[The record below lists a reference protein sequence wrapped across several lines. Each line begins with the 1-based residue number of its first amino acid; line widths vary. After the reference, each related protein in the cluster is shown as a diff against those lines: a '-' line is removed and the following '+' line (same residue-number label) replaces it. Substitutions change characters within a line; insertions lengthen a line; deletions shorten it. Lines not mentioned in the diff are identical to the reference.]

1 MPELPEVERAAR
13 RLRRAIVGRSIVAA
27 RALHPALKRGL
38 GTRALASLRGHRIV
52 AIDQRAKHQLLVL
65 DDGRAI
71 HAHFRMAGDWAFDRA
86 GDDLPRSARAA
97 FDLDDGSR
105 LLLLDPR
112 ALSTLKVLPRGATP
126 FGSLGPDPFSPEF
139 DAAFAASLAR
149 RRGAIKPALLDQSV
163 AAGVGNI
170 YAAEALW
177 EARMDPR
184 RSAATLSADEVLRLA
199 DAIREVLRRGR
210 ASRGRYRDGQSRFRV
225 YGREGEPCARCDT
238 PIERV
243 VQGGRST
250 SFCPVCQV
258 PDARRR
264 PRAGRGGSALSRSP
278 RAARP

>member
-105 LLLLDPR
+105 LLLL
-112 ALSTLKVLPRGATP
+112 
-126 FGSLGPDPFSPEF
+126 
-139 DAAFAASLAR
+139 
-149 RRGAIKPALLDQSV
+149 
-163 AAGVGNI
+163 
-170 YAAEALW
+170 
-177 EARMDPR
+177 
-184 RSAATLSADEVLRLA
+184 
-199 DAIREVLRRGR
+199 
-210 ASRGRYRDGQSRFRV
+210 
-225 YGREGEPCARCDT
+225 
-238 PIERV
+238 
-243 VQGGRST
+243 
-250 SFCPVCQV
+250 
-258 PDARRR
+258 
-264 PRAGRGGSALSRSP
+264 
-278 RAARP
+278 